1 MKFRGPLF
9 FSVLLL
15 TVLVAAYYPKV
26 DNSQK
31 EVVLMRT
38 ILNFMSQLHYQPLEV
53 NDDFSERFYDLYLEQ
68 IDGFKRFFTQE
79 DLKTLDQYK
88 YQLDDQVKKG
98 DYTLFDTSLEML
110 DLNLKRTQEYYRE
123 LLSKP
128 FDYTRKEYVELD
140 PDKRKYPENEA
151 ALKEFWR
158 KYLKYETLSRLEQKL
173 KSQEDAGEEE
183 EAKSQQELEKES
195 RAEVLE
201 RYDEYYDRLFKLR
214 RVDRLSVFINSMLNI
229 YDPHSY
235 YFEPVEKESFD
246 IDFSGKLEGI
256 GARLQTE
263 GDYTKVYEIMPGG
276 PAWKGGELEKDDLI
290 MKVAQGEDGEW
301 EDITG
306 LLTNA
311 VVQKIRGK
319 PGTIVRLYVK
329 KKDGTFDEIS
339 IVRDVIIIEETYA
352 KSLVLNGDNAN
363 EKIGYIYLPRFYTN
377 FEDPSARTCSEDI
390 KVELEK
396 LKEAGVKGVILD
408 IRNNGGGSL
417 QDVVD
422 MSGLFI
428 EKGPIVQVKS
438 RVQKSEVL
446 ADENPKVSYDGPLVV
461 MVNQNSASA
470 SEILSAALQDYNR
483 AVIVGEN
490 STYGKGTVQRIFD
503 MDRYV
508 RDADDVKPLG
518 AIKITMQNFY
528 RINGGSVQMKGVTPD
543 IVLPSNFAYI
553 TTGEKDKEF
562 AMEWSKIDPVDYDQN
577 VYQIS
582 NLDMLKKRSEERVA
596 ADPTFEKILENAK
609 RYERL
614 REETSYPINLEAYQQ
629 EEAKRD
635 KEAEKY
641 ENLMKGVVID
651 DVQNLEVDLPN
662 INKNEKNKSMNENF
676 IKSVSKDIYIKETMN
691 ILHDMITVR

>member
-38 ILNFMSQLHYQPLEV
+38 ILNFMSQLHYKPLEV

-68 IDGFKRFFTQE
+68 IDGYKRFFTQK

-88 YQLDDQVKKG
+88 YQLDDQVKRG

-110 DLNLKRTQEYYRE
+110 DMNLKRTQEYYRE

-158 KYLKYETLSRLEQKL
+158 KYLKYETLSRLQRKL

-183 EAKSQQELEKES
+183 RKSQQELEKES

-214 RVDRLSVFINSMLNI
+214 RVDRLSVFINSMLNL

-290 MKVAQGEDGEW
+290 MKVAQGEAGEW

-417 QDVVD
+417 QDVID

-562 AMEWSKIDPVDYDQN
+562 AMEWSKIDPVGYDQN

-641 ENLMKGVVID
+641 KNLMKGGVID
-651 DVQNLEVDLPN
+651 GVQNLEVDLPN

-691 ILHDMITVR
+691 ILHDMITVK